1 MVYTLGMRPR
11 LVAFSMAVTLVL
23 AAAGPVPAVARSDE
37 DRSSLTVMT
46 RNMDAGTDFGYLLS
60 ATTPLAVVVG
70 ATYTYLEVVASNPA
84 GRAAGVA
91 DEIQQ
96 TRPDVVALQEV
107 TLWKVGAKPGDL
119 ATIPTIDQLSALL
132 DALQARGLHYTA
144 EVTAL
149 NQTAEAPTL
158 LGAPGAGQL
167 GIDVSF
173 LDRDV
178 LLVRNDAGIQLS
190 NRNTAHFA
198 HALML
203 PPALGGGQL
212 LRSWESIDVTK
223 HHRTARVIGTH
234 LEAFDPATQ
243 VGQAHEIALGP
254 AITDV
259 PVILAGDMNT
269 GPGTDVLG
277 YNQLLSDGF
286 VDTWP
291 PTGDGPGLTNPLHNE
306 DPLPPGSPIVDTAP
320 FQRID
325 LILTKGRARPQETTV
340 TGASPSDK
348 IPSGQWPSDHAGV
361 VSEISVKGN
370 SRDR

>member
-1 MVYTLGMRPR
+1 MAFKLGARQ
-11 LVAFSMAVTLVL
+11 LVLAFSMAVALAL
-23 AAAGPVPAVARSDE
+23 AAAGAVPAAARSDQ
-37 DRSSLTVMT
+37 DRNSLTVMT
-46 RNMDAGTDFGYLLS
+46 RNMDTGTDFGYVFS
-60 ATTPLAVVVG
+60 AQTPLDVVVG
-70 ATYTYLEVVASNPA
+70 STFTYLEVVASNPV
-84 GRAAGVA
+84 GRAGGVA
-91 DEIQQ
+91 NEIQQ
-96 TRPDVVALQEV
+96 THPDVVALQEV
-107 TLWKVGAKPGDL
+107 TLWKVGANPGDP

-132 DALQARGLHYTA
+132 DALKARGLHYTA

-158 LGAPGAGQL
+158 IGAPAPGQL

-173 LDRDV
+173 VDRDV
-178 LLVRNDAGIQLS
+178 LLVRSDAGLQLS
-190 NRNTAHFA
+190 NRQTAHFT

-203 PPALGGGQL
+203 PPALGGGPL
-212 LRSWESIDVTK
+212 LRSWESIDVTR
-223 HHRTARVIGTH
+223 HHRTSRVIGTH
-234 LEAFDPATQ
+234 LEAFDPAAQ

-254 AITDV
+254 AITDL

-269 GPGTDVLG
+269 GPGTEVLG

-291 PTGDGPGLTNPLHNE
+291 STGDGPGLTNPLHNE
-306 DPLPPGSPIVDTAP
+306 DPLPPGSLIVDTAP

-325 LILTKGRARPQETTV
+325 LILTMGRARPQETIL

-361 VSEISVKGN
+361 VSEISVKGK
-370 SRDR
+370 SSDR